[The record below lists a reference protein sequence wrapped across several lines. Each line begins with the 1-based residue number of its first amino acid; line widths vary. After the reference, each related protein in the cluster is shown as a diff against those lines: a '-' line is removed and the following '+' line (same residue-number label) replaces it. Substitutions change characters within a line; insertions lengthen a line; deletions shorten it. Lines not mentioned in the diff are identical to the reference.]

1 MASEMIFILELGLI
15 LTLGI
20 IGSDTIKK
28 LHLPEILGF
37 ILMGI
42 LVGILFRPFGLFQE
56 DYTDITNI
64 VVAIAL
70 GFIGFNLGSELDWK
84 IIKSMSKKVFVVLM
98 FEGLITFFIVGAI
111 VYLITTE
118 FYIALLF
125 GALSS
130 ATAPAG
136 TAAVFWEYECRGPLT
151 TTTMLILALDDIL
164 AIILVDFALDYSG
177 IYLEGTTVNLFH
189 LLFPVIFDVG
199 LSLLIG
205 LIIGIPLSY
214 KLNKEEE
221 HGEFVDLIIGTV
233 LVCIGIS
240 GILGISYIL
249 PTMVFGITV
258 ASITK
263 KPVISQRKKKL
274 LEKLLEKS
282 QIKDMKLDIEQELL
296 TISEDSVAEPHQVF
310 HEVFRIAS
318 PIVALFFVLIG
329 LSLDLSSLTQIGFL
343 GIVYMIG
350 RTLAKTFGAY
360 LGASIVNAEEV
371 VRKYLGPCL
380 YSQAGVAL
388 GLAVL
393 ISEKLTLLGE
403 PTVGILILNT
413 ITATTVIFQIFGP
426 IAIKWAVDKA
436 GESNIC
442 D

>member
-15 LTLGI
+15 LTLGVV
-20 IGSDTIKK
+20 GSDTIKK

-37 ILMGI
+37 IIMGI
-42 LVGILFRPFGLFQE
+42 LVGILFRPFGLFQG
-56 DYTDITNI
+56 DYTDITNL

-70 GFIGFNLGSELDWK
+70 GFIGFNLGSELDWNT
-84 IIKSMSKKVFVVLM
+84 IKSMSGKVIVILI
-98 FEGLITFFIVGAI
+98 FEGFTTFFVVGAI
-111 VYLITTE
+111 VYLLTAE
-118 FYIALLF
+118 LYIALLF

-136 TAAVFWEYECRGPLT
+136 TAAVFWEYECKGPLT

-177 IYLEGTTVNLFH
+177 IYLEGVKADLFH

-199 LSLLIG
+199 LSLLLG
-205 LIIGIPLSY
+205 LIVGIPLSY

-221 HGEFVDLIIGTV
+221 HGEYVDLIIGTV
-233 LVCIGIS
+233 LVCIGVS

-249 PTMVFGITV
+249 PTMVFGIAV
-258 ASITK
+258 ASLTK
-263 KPVISQRKKKL
+263 KPVMSQRKKKL
-274 LEKLLEKS
+274 LEKLFEKS
-282 QIKDMKLDIEQELL
+282 RIEEFKIDIKQELL
-296 TISEDSVAEPHQVF
+296 AISEDSIAEPHQIF

-318 PIVALFFVLIG
+318 PIIALFFVLIG
-329 LSLDLSSLTQIGFL
+329 LSLDLNSLTQIGFL
-343 GIVYMIG
+343 GVVYMVS
-350 RTLAKTFGAY
+350 RTLAKTFGAFI
-360 LGASIVNAEEV
+360 GASIVDAEEV

-393 ISEKLTLLGE
+393 ISEKLTLLGV

-426 IAIKWAVDKA
+426 IAIKWAVNKA
-436 GESNIC
+436 GETNIC